1 MIKWILKLWSYK
13 EVVGI
18 ALVLLGLALGAVYLK
33 GRSDA
38 SSSIQTK
45 QAEQT
50 IKDIRK
56 ARKIEN
62 EVNKLSHTDVDKH
75 LDKWMRD

>member
-1 MIKWILKLWSYK
+1 MINLLWKLWSYK
-13 EVVGI
+13 EIVGVLL
-18 ALVLLGLALGAVYLK
+18 LVLGLALAAVYLK

-38 SSSIQTK
+38 STSIQTK

-62 EVNKLSHTDVDKH
+62 EVKNLSPSDVDKH

>member
-1 MIKWILKLWSYK
+1 MGFLLKLWSYK
-13 EVVGI
+13 EVLGI
-18 ALVLLGLALGAVYLK
+18 AILLLGLALGAVYLK

-50 IKDIRK
+50 IKDVKK

-62 EVNKLSHTDVDKH
+62 DVQKLSPTD
-75 LDKWMRD
+75 LDRDFQRWLRD